1 MNFPMAVQN
10 HVCRSN
16 FESDATEMVVLR
28 ELYSLYVLNPIFLK
42 VVKATKHKLFRFYLF
57 GYYWY

>member
-1 MNFPMAVQN
+1 MAVQN
-10 HVCRSN
+10 DVCRSN
-16 FESDATEMVVLR
+16 SDSDAAEMVVLR

-42 VVKATKHKLFRFYLF
+42 VVKATFIHKLFGFYFF